1 MSLFKVAILCRYL
14 KNFQKSE
21 NIHIGRVRIR
31 SYMNSVVRVSLNTTP
46 EQFAR
51 LQALQ
56 SVFAQVCNALAPEV
70 QRTRVWNRVV
80 LHHMHYRAL
89 REKFP
94 ALGSQMVCNAI
105 YAVSRTSRMVFQTP
119 ASPFSL
125 AKLGDKPLP
134 LLQFANSCP
143 VYFDRHTL
151 SIKGVKLSMFTLD
164 GRMHFALTLPESQLL
179 LFKEAKL
186 REISLTRRLDG
197 FFELAFWFES
207 QQALSKQEDQA
218 ELNVQLPGDV
228 PAHLMA
234 QSPIPDYVSI
244 EVAA

>member
-1 MSLFKVAILCRYL
+1 
-14 KNFQKSE
+14 
-21 NIHIGRVRIR
+21 
-31 SYMNSVVRVSLNTTP
+31 MNSVVRVPLNTTP

-56 SVFAQVCNALAPEV
+56 SAFAEVCNALAPEV
-70 QRTRVWNRVV
+70 QRTRVWNRVA
-80 LHHMHYRAL
+80 LHHLHYRAL

-105 YAVSRTSRMVFQTP
+105 YAVSRTSRMVFQMP

-151 SIKGVKLSMFTLD
+151 SIKGSKLSLFTLD
-164 GRMHFALTLPESQLL
+164 GRMHFELTLPETHLL
-179 LFKEAKL
+179 LFKVSKL

-197 FFELAFWFES
+197 LYELAFWLES
-207 QQALSKQEDQA
+207 QQALTQQEAQA
-218 ELNVQLPGDV
+218 ALDGQVALSDSAV
-228 PAHLMA
+228 PAALMP